1 MNLLDT
7 VSLSY
12 RTIRANKLR
21 TGLTV
26 AIIALGIAAL
36 IGIRTAIEAMTQKF
50 TESFSSMGANGYS
63 IRFKPAW
70 QVRFNVGL
78 KREIRGRR
86 RERKSNANKPIT
98 QFQAESFKQNF
109 NFPAM
114 VSLSLGGT
122 GNAIV
127 SANGK
132 KTNPTVRISGG
143 DENYI
148 DLNGFKIAYGRSLN
162 VQDVQSGRNVC
173 VIGKDI
179 VDKLFGGHLDKP
191 VDQIIRINNISFRV
205 IGTLESKGST
215 LGGSRDNLVITSY
228 NTVRRF
234 FSNNPNASFS
244 IGVKVADIKMLNMA
258 IGEGEGVFRSIRK
271 VETKE
276 ADNFIIDKSDSFV
289 ELLLRN
295 LSWLTGAAVVIGF
308 ITLMGAAIGLMNIML
323 VAVTERTKEVGLV
336 KAIGG
341 KQSSIRQQFLF
352 ESIIIS
358 LLGAAFGII
367 AGILLGNTVSVL
379 MSTGFVVPWLWVA
392 LGILICSIVGL
403 LAGIYPAMKA
413 SKLNPIEALRYE

>member
-7 VSLSY
+7 LSLSY

-26 AIIALGIAAL
+26 SIIALGIAAL

-63 IRFKPAW
+63 IRFKSAW

-86 RERKSNANKPIT
+86 KEKKSNTNKPIT
-98 QFQAESFKQNF
+98 QFQAEMFKQNF

-143 DENYI
+143 DENYT
-148 DLNGFKIAYGRSLN
+148 DLNGFKIAYGRGLN
-162 VQDVQSGRNVC
+162 VQDVESGRSVC
-173 VIGKDI
+173 LIGKDI
-179 VDKLFGGHLDKP
+179 ADKLFGGNLERP
-191 VDQIIRINNISFRV
+191 VEQVIRINNISFRV

-244 IGVKVADIKMLNMA
+244 IGVKVPDIKMLDMA

-271 VETKE
+271 IETKE
-276 ADNFIIDKSDSFV
+276 ADNFLIDKSDSFV

-352 ESIIIS
+352 ESIMIS
-358 LLGAAFGII
+358 LLGAGFGII
-367 AGILLGNTVSVL
+367 AGILLGNTVSIL
-379 MSTGFVVPWLWVA
+379 MSTGFVVPWLWVFF
-392 LGILICSIVGL
+392 GILICSIVGL
-403 LAGIYPAMKA
+403 LAGIYPALKA
-413 SKLNPIEALRYE
+413 SRLNPIEALRYE